1 MMNKKGLGTLLLT
14 GALLV
19 SANTSVFAADPP
31 TVGNGTEGN
40 DAKVSITKNVE
51 YAEGITGP
59 TATFDF
65 TATPTNAGPKAT
77 IASITYETN
86 DYNNAVLQDGKYKV
100 PKKME
105 IVFEEFDHAGVYE
118 YDVTETQ
125 GAEKGFLYST
135 KNYKLRVY
143 VENNANGKGTFI
155 QSITA
160 EESGKKQSE
169 VEFTNTYTKKGGGDA
184 QDALVIEKKTEGK
197 FADKTKEFRFKLK
210 LEKAATTVESEVTGK
225 IGQDDITFE
234 YGVDKEFTLSDKE
247 QLVFSDL
254 PAGTR
259 YVVTEVGVEDG
270 YVPTV
275 NVIENGAKNPEKKG
289 NDKDD
294 LTSVKDGEQSNLV
307 GENENKV
314 VFVNDFSDGNVPIT
328 GIIENNMPFI
338 LLIGVGASAFGVL
351 AAAKKRKKSEA

>member
-1 MMNKKGLGTLLLT
+1 MNKKGLGTLLLT

-19 SANTSVFAADPP
+19 SANTSVFAAQVP
-31 TVGNGTEGN
+31 TVGTGSEGN

-77 IASITYETN
+77 IDSITYETN

-105 IVFEEFDHAGVYE
+105 IAFEEFDHAGVYE

-160 EESGKKQSE
+160 EENGEKQSE

>member
-1 MMNKKGLGTLLLT
+1 MNKKGLGTLLLT

-19 SANTSVFAADPP
+19 SANTSVFAAQVP
-31 TVGNGTEGN
+31 TVGTGSEGN

-77 IASITYETN
+77 IDSITYETN

-105 IVFEEFDHAGVYE
+105 IAFEEFDHAGVYE

-160 EESGKKQSE
+160 EENGEKQSE

-259 YVVTEVGVEDG
+259 YVVTEVGVVDG

>member
-19 SANTSVFAADPP
+19 SANTSVFAAQVP
-31 TVGNGTEGN
+31 TVGTGSEGN

-77 IASITYETN
+77 IDSITYETN

-105 IVFEEFDHAGVYE
+105 IAFEEFDHAGVYE

-160 EESGKKQSE
+160 EENGEKQSE

-259 YVVTEVGVEDG
+259 YVVTEVGVVDG